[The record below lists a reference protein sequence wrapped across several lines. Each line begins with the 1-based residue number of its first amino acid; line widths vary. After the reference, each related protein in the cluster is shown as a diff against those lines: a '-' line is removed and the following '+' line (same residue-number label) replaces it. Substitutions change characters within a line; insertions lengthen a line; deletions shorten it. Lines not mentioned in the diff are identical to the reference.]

1 MFDKFFGK
9 KRFGRSRELE
19 PDEIF
24 ADSMNLPGHD
34 RLRAEGRLE
43 HPIARRTFSILIF
56 FMGLGIVLIVSRL
69 FQLQFIRGDDYFAA
83 SQKNISY
90 TLFTAPPRGLIYDR
104 NMKVLASNSALF
116 SLVMKKSYFTKDE
129 EFAAALRKG
138 MELAG
143 RSLEEIFI
151 ENNPGPPAQPGQN
164 FAEIRIPDNLFSIKA
179 WPDEIVFVNDLPHDL
194 LLRVATKPEEFKGFV
209 IAESIRRIYNGG
221 PELAPVVGFTGQPT
235 PADRTR
241 SSFYRSGVRTI
252 GKSGIELTYEDKL
265 HGSPGKKIIEIDA
278 KGSAQ
283 RERFIDEPVFG
294 EHIVLNID
302 ADLQR
307 AAYDALAHHII
318 SLGKKAGAVV
328 ISDPR
333 DGRILALVN
342 YPSFAPQ
349 VLSDGDNIAEIKR
362 ILGDKN
368 NPLFNR
374 AIAGIYAPGSTV
386 KPILATA
393 ALEEG
398 VIDPAHE
405 IYDKGF
411 ISVPNPYDPN
421 RETIFKDWAKLGWV
435 DMRRAIAYSANVYF
449 YTVGGGYGD
458 IKGLGIERIRKYE
471 SLFGFGLPL
480 GIDLMGEKGGL
491 IAGPEEKKKTRPK
504 DPFWRIGDTY
514 ITSIGQGD
522 TGVTPLQLNSAT
534 AAIANGGTLW
544 RPFVTKAILDESGA
558 QVEEIKPQAIRS
570 NLADPKHLQIVRE
583 GMRLAVQEGSAKSLG
598 DLPIAVGGKT
608 GTAQTGVVGKNQGWF
623 TGFAPYVNPEMA
635 ITVLVEE
642 GTGGSTDAVPIAKEI
657 FYSWLAVREQR
668 K

>member
-1 MFDKFFGK
+1 MFDKFLGK
-9 KRFGRSRELE
+9 KRFGRSRELDPE
-19 PDEIF
+19 EIF
-24 ADSMNLPGHD
+24 MDSVNLPGHD
-34 RLRAEGRLE
+34 RLRVEGRLE
-43 HPIARRTFSILIF
+43 RPIERRTFSILIF
-56 FMGLGIVLIVSRL
+56 LMGLGMVLIISRL
-69 FQLQFIRGDDYFAA
+69 FELQFIRGEDYFSA

-104 NMKVLASNSALF
+104 NMKVLASNSASFALI
-116 SLVMKKSYFTKDE
+116 LRKNDFTKDE
-129 EFAAALRKG
+129 EFAAALKKG
-138 MELAG
+138 AELAG
-143 RSLEEIFI
+143 RYLEEIFI
-151 ENNPGPPAQPGQN
+151 ENSPGQN
-164 FAEIRIPDNLFSIKA
+164 FEETTLPDNLLSRNS
-179 WPDEIVFVNDLPHDL
+179 WPDEIVFVNDVPHGL
-194 LLRVATKPEEFKGFV
+194 LLAVATKPEEFKGFV
-209 IAESIRRIYNGG
+209 IAESIKRIYNGG
-221 PELAPVVGFTGQPT
+221 PELGAVIGFTGQPT
-235 PADRTR
+235 PADRLR
-241 SSFYRSGVRTI
+241 SPFYRSGARII
-252 GKSGIELTYEDKL
+252 GKSGIELTYEEKL

-283 RERFIDEPVFG
+283 RERFIDKAVFG

-318 SLGKKAGAVV
+318 ALGKKAGAVV

-342 YPSFAPQ
+342 YPSFEPQ
-349 VLSDGDNIAEIKR
+349 VLADGNNIAEIKR

-398 VIDPAHE
+398 VIDPNHE
-405 IYDKGF
+405 IYDEGF
-411 ISVPNPYDPN
+411 ISVPNPYDPTKQ
-421 RETIFKDWAKLGWV
+421 TIFKDWTKLGWV

-458 IKGLGIERIRKYE
+458 IKGLGIERIRKFE
-471 SLFGFGLPL
+471 SLFGFGSTL
-480 GIDLMGEKGGL
+480 GIDLAGEKGGL
-491 IAGPEEKKKTRPK
+491 IPGPEEKKKTRPK

-522 TGVTPLQLNSAT
+522 TGATPLQLNLAT

-544 RPFVTKAILDESGA
+544 RPYVTKAVLDESGA

-570 NLADPKHLQIVRE
+570 HLADPKSLAIVRE
-583 GMRLAVQEGSAKSLG
+583 GMRLAVQEGSAKSLA
-598 DLPIAVGGKT
+598 DFPIAVGGKT
-608 GTAQTGVVGKNQGWF
+608 GTAQTGIVGKNQGWF
-623 TGFAPYVNPEMA
+623 TGFAPYANPEIA

-657 FYSWLAVREQR
+657 LYSWLAARE
-668 K
+668 